1 MTAPRIFTPEYYAR
15 MRELEAGSWWNA
27 AMRDVAAMLLDDVQL
42 PPIGTLI
49 DVGCGSGQTLTW
61 FNQ

>member
-27 AMRDVAAMLLDDVQL
+27 AMRDVAGNVADAMWTCQRPGRSSTSVADLVR
-42 PPIGTLI
+42 P
-49 DVGCGSGQTLTW
+49 
-61 FNQ
+61 